1 MSENVLELIANL
13 ARRVSSLESQLSDSQ
28 KNAEWLAEEMMALK
42 YLTQSNE
49 GDIRMIDQRTQVI
62 DAINKYYAE
71 GSR

>member
-13 ARRVSSLESQLSDSQ
+13 ARRVASLEQQLAGTQ
-28 KNAEWLAEEMMALK
+28 RNLETFAEQAEHNSE
-42 YLTQSNE
+42 
-49 GDIRMIDQRTQVI
+49 DIRYLDSRTQVI